1 MAKNESDFAVHL
13 TIDGELVSVLPGE
26 DFPSGFKV
34 TNELVTKP
42 HKDDD
47 DEDASAAP
55 KRRGRPTKDSDES

>member
-1 MAKNESDFAVHL
+1 MAKNESEFAVHL

-42 HKDDD
+42 STDDD
-47 DEDASAAP
+47 KEKPAA
-55 KRRGRPTKDSDES
+55 RRGRPAKDSDES

>member
-34 TNELVTKP
+34 TNALVTKP
-42 HKDDD
+42 AKGDD
-47 DEDASAAP
+47 DEKPAA
-55 KRRGRPTKDSDES
+55 RRGRVAKAPEES

>member
-13 TIDGELVSVLPGE
+13 TLDGELVSVLPGE

-42 HKDDD
+42 EKDD
-47 DEDASAAP
+47 EKPA
-55 KRRGRPTKDSDES
+55 RRGRPAKEPDEA